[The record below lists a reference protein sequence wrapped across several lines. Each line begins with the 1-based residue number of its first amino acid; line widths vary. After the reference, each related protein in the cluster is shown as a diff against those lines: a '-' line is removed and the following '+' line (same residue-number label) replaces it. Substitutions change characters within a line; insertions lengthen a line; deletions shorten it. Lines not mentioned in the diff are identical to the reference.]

1 MKSIDEWINTVNSNQ
16 KLVDNGKRLN
26 LSFTFGYGNDD
37 YLFEIKNG
45 QILSINRRDLQT
57 KSGIFKIHADI
68 KSWQKH
74 WLTIPPRDY
83 HDIFAMLAKKIVTID
98 GNLIPLMQNL
108 QYFKDIISSNRQT
121 RTYQGLK

>member
-1 MKSIDEWINTVNSNQ
+1 MKSIEQWINIVNSNQ
-16 KLVDNGKRLN
+16 KLVDNGKWLN
-26 LSFTFGYGNDD
+26 ISFTFGYGNDD
-37 YLFEIKNG
+37 YLFEINNG
-45 QILSINRRDLQT
+45 RILSINRRDLQT

-108 QYFKDIISSNRQT
+108 QYFKDIFH
-121 RTYQGLK
+121 

>member
-1 MKSIDEWINTVNSNQ
+1 MKSIEQWINIVNSNQ
-16 KLVDNGKRLN
+16 KLVDNGKWLN
-26 LSFTFGYGNDD
+26 ISFTFGYGNDD
-37 YLFEIKNG
+37 YLFEINNG
-45 QILSINRRDLQT
+45 RILSINRRDLQT

-68 KSWQKH
+68 RSWQKH

-108 QYFKDIISSNRQT
+108 QYFKDIIASNRQIKT
-121 RTYQGLK
+121 NSGLK

>member
-1 MKSIDEWINTVNSNQ
+1 MKSIEQWINIVNSNQ
-16 KLVDNGKRLN
+16 KLVDNGKWLN
-26 LSFTFGYGNDD
+26 INFTFGYGNND
-37 YLFEIKNG
+37 YLFEINNG
-45 QILSINRRDLQT
+45 RILSISRRDLQT

-68 KSWQKH
+68 RSWQKH

-108 QYFKDIISSNRQT
+108 QYFKDIIASNRQIKT
-121 RTYQGLK
+121 NSGLK

>member
-1 MKSIDEWINTVNSNQ
+1 MKSIEQWINIVNSNQ
-16 KLVDNGKRLN
+16 KLVDNGKWLN
-26 LSFTFGYGNDD
+26 ISFTFGYGNND
-37 YLFEIKNG
+37 YLFEINNG
-45 QILSINRRDLQT
+45 RILSISRRDLQT
-57 KSGIFKIHADI
+57 KSGIFKIHANP
-68 KSWQKH
+68 KSWEKH

-108 QYFKDIISSNRQT
+108 QYFKDIIASNRQI

>member
-1 MKSIDEWINTVNSNQ
+1 MKSIDEWINIVNSNQ

-37 YLFEIKNG
+37 YLFDINNG
-45 QILSINRRDLQT
+45 QILS
-57 KSGIFKIHADI
+57 K
-68 KSWQKH
+68 KH

-108 QYFKDIISSNRQT
+108 QYFKDIIASNRQV
-121 RTYQGLK
+121 RTN

>member
-1 MKSIDEWINTVNSNQ
+1 MKSIEQWINIVNSNQ
-16 KLVDNGKRLN
+16 KLVDNGKCLN
-26 LSFTFGYGNDD
+26 INFTFGYGNND
-37 YLFEIKNG
+37 YLFEINNG
-45 QILSINRRDLQT
+45 RILSISRRDLQT
-57 KSGIFKIHADI
+57 KSGIFKIHANP
-68 KSWQKH
+68 KSWEKH

>member
-1 MKSIDEWINTVNSNQ
+1 MKSIDEWINIVNSNQ

-37 YLFEIKNG
+37 YLFDINNG
-45 QILSINRRDLQT
+45 QILSINRRVLQT
-57 KSGIFKIHADI
+57 KSGVFKIQADS
-68 KSWQKH
+68 KSWEKH
-74 WLTIPPRDY
+74 RHTIPPRDY

-108 QYFKDIISSNRQT
+108 QYFKDIIASNRQI
-121 RTYQGLK
+121 RTN